1 MKIKQMPAVQGGNIV
16 GPCRHKLVEKRCL
29 SCILDTSDYF
39 AGLPAKAKLALQ
51 PAMAFGSFGRRQTL
65 YAEGSPSTD
74 LYILLSGEVKVYKS
88 LSQGHQQIHKLVSV
102 PGDLIGC
109 EDLFLDTHCSTAECL
124 DDVTVCYLRK
134 QRLHEVSQS
143 HGEVSETLMRSMARN
158 LNSYVRHISNL
169 GQKKALERVASYLV
183 YLHQTHRERQLY
195 SHLLAQSLT
204 RTELAD
210 MLGITQ
216 RTLIRGLKTLEGRK
230 LISLEKDGFFIL
242 NMPALMRLGEGR

>member
-1 MKIKQMPAVQGGNIV
+1 MIIKETPAVQGGSII
-16 GPCRHKLVEKRCL
+16 GPCRYKPAGRRCL

-88 LSQGHQQIHKLVSV
+88 LSQGYQQIHKLVSV

-143 HGEVSETLMRSMARN
+143 HGEISETLMRSMARN

-183 YLHQTHRERQLY
+183 YLHQTHPKHRLQYERLM
-195 SHLLAQSLT
+195 QSLT

-216 RTLIRGLKTLEGRK
+216 RTLIRSLKALEGKR
-230 LISLEKDGFFIL
+230 LISLAKDGFIL
-242 NMPALMRLGEGR
+242 HNPPALIRISEGR